1 MYTLTRTEYLTYTL
15 EKGGL
20 QGIKSVVN
28 NLYVSCENDVNDQE
42 KTIK

>member
-20 QGIKSVVN
+20 QGIKSVEY
-28 NLYVSCENDVNDQE
+28 NLYVSSDNDVNDQE
-42 KTIK
+42 KAIN